1 MFPRV
6 LFTEYFWLGLT
17 TREICGKFGRSQW
30 RSRHWDSWKVDGGQ
44 TLLPPPTQLVRGR
57 GKQLPGLQLQVPWVL
72 LCLLQITARW
82 NVNLQQDYHFCG
94 LSTAARWQAW
104 SQGSRD
110 QYGYQRLI
118 NVDSSYLC
126 SSPVHFYLFFHWAWP
141 MHDLRF
147 STTDRRKSQARPT
160 SSHKWV
166 WSNCCNKT
174 LLYNMAASSAFLSE
188 PW

>member
-1 MFPRV
+1 MEVRPYCRPQLSLLGVEASSCLACSSSFPGFSF
-6 LFTEYFWLGLT
+6 LFS
-17 TREICGKFGRSQW
+17 K
-30 RSRHWDSWKVDGGQ
+30 
-44 TLLPPPTQLVRGR
+44 
-57 GKQLPGLQLQVPWVL
+57 LQPDES
-72 LCLLQITARW
+72 
-82 NVNLQQDYHFCG
+82 VNLQQEYHFSCG
-94 LSTAARWQAW
+94 LATAARWQAW

-126 SSPVHFYLFFHWAWP
+126 SSPVHFYFVFHWAWP

-174 LLYNMAASSAFLSE
+174 LLYSMAAGSAFLSE
-188 PW
+188 SWLVGRAREYFLIMPRNEFLWLDQFKFYAHPSASH